1 MVNPLVVR
9 YLAESAS
16 PQAQALA
23 DYLLQDRGDGQGPRL
38 IVWNAAKLGP
48 QPTAQQLAD
57 AEASAA
63 YQSWLAQ
70 HGGDPLQT
78 TRAQALQL
86 LGLTDPKHPLAP
98 VVWAVRAG
106 LYQIQDSL
114 NALRPSK
121 VDKNTGKQEIAAKVQ
136 SGEADS

>member
-1 MVNPLVVR
+1 MVTPDVVR
-9 YLAESAS
+9 YLLKDAHPDAVPPDDWLVSDG
-16 PQAQALA
+16 ALA
-23 DYLLQDRGDGQGPRL
+23 R
-38 IVWNAAKLGP
+38 WNAAKLGP

-57 AEASAA
+57 TAASAG
-63 YQSWLAQ
+63 YQTWLAQ

-78 TRAQALQL
+78 TRVQALQL

-114 NALRPSK
+114 NALRPNK
-121 VDKNTGKQEIAAKVQ
+121 VDKSTGKQEIAAKVQ